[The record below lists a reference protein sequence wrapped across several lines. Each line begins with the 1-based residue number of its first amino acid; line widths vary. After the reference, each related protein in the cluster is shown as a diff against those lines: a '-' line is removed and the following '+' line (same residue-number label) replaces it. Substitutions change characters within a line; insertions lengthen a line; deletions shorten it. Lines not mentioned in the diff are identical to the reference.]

1 MGATPSRPAT
11 RPRRA
16 RRRGDPHSGAHAGTL
31 LLPSAGRGAALQWG
45 PVVRRIDRKDRPP
58 RRRFRR
64 SDAEHAGS
72 SADAPARYGG
82 VPRTRPHHYP
92 GPRARVQPLP
102 RGTSHVIPRLKGTD
116 DILPPESARWRR
128 LLRAF
133 DDLAARYGYDLAL
146 MPVLESTELFARGV
160 GAATEVVE
168 KQMYTFIDQ
177 GGRSVT
183 LRPEFTAG
191 MVRAYLESGGAG
203 LMKLSAAGPQF
214 RYEQPQ
220 KGRRRQF
227 YQVDLEY
234 LGDPE
239 ARADIEIIEMSC
251 RLLAELG
258 VPGVTLHINSIGDAA
273 DRSVYRELLRDFLH
287 GVAGELSLD
296 SRRRIDDN
304 PLRILDSKSHAAVVA
319 APPLRFLASR
329 ADAAVVAAAP
339 VPLDHLGAEAKA
351 HFAAVRFG
359 LDALGVT
366 YEIAPRLVRGLDYYN
381 RTVFELFSSA
391 FAAAQSSLGGGGR
404 YAPLGELIGSR
415 RPIPA
420 VGVALGCER
429 IVAAMPETREPRLD
443 LFVAMAGDARTAE
456 AAAWV
461 RRLRDAGLRVDWEGG
476 GRSLKAQFKA
486 ADGRGVWRSSATS
499 GTPAR

>member
-1 MGATPSRPAT
+1 
-11 RPRRA
+11 
-16 RRRGDPHSGAHAGTL
+16 
-31 LLPSAGRGAALQWG
+31 
-45 PVVRRIDRKDRPP
+45 
-58 RRRFRR
+58 
-64 SDAEHAGS
+64 
-72 SADAPARYGG
+72 
-82 VPRTRPHHYP
+82 
-92 GPRARVQPLP
+92 
-102 RGTSHVIPRLKGTD
+102 VIPRLKGTD

-191 MVRAYLESGGAG
+191 MVRAYLESGGTG
-203 LMKLSAAGPQF
+203 FMKLSAAGPQF

-304 PLRILDSKSHAAVVA
+304 PLRILDSK
-319 APPLRFLASR
+319 

-404 YAPLGELIGSR
+404 YDPLGELIGSR

-486 ADGRGVWRSSATS
+486 ADRSGARGVAIVGDEWDAGEVRVKDLAT
-499 GTPAR
+499 GEEAALDIEEVGEWLHR